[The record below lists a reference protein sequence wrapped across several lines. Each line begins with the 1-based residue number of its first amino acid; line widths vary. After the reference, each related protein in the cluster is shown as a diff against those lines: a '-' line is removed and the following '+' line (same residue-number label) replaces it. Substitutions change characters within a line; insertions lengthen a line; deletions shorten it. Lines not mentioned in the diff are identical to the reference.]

1 MKTIVKGGHLRKTAC
16 GIASFAP
23 FMATASTIALGALL
37 ATTSPVEAGRCQLQ
51 GTPSAA
57 NGHVVLCAGEAVAGE
72 STQTVQSSTMGAAL
86 SVTDD
91 GTFGLSVSDGKGISV
106 TGGDSGTSV
115 TVDID
120 GSVSAEGYAIEVN
133 QEGAGAVMVETNGSV
148 TSSTAA
154 GINVVTAEA
163 TMGDV
168 SIITGGEITGGTSA
182 SNNEGHGIKLD
193 HDGNGVFTI
202 TTNDDVTSGNGN
214 GIRVENAS
222 DSGGGTINVNG
233 DITANDSASAGI
245 FVQNYSSELV
255 TINLNNGVTLSSDLS
270 NTGNTAISLAS
281 PYPSSHIKVSMGD
294 GVSLGGDKISGG
306 GVNGDMILELS
317 GTATGTG
324 NDDDANVFDISGIE
338 NSDIIEKTGSG
349 TWTITGTPTPG
360 GNEPFS
366 AAGTSTIR
374 VEEGRLIWDA
384 TSQFNEASISVNGPG
399 TFEINSARAWS
410 TDIMLS
416 GRLAL
421 TGVSSSL
428 DLDGEL
434 ASERGEID
442 IDVDF
447 SGGDDTLSVA
457 RVDVS
462 EVSGSPVTVNVR
474 AVDGFPEVAGDDEDG
489 LISIQNFIKAETANA
504 DSFRAG
510 RALGGGFAF
519 QLVNVED
526 GQGQQWTLVAE
537 PGAGGITVYDTFAA
551 VLTQLSQPGTL
562 HERLLNRQ
570 LMHNTN
576 VYARFDTSTSEVEP
590 LEAAAFESKTHSLQ
604 FGVHAPL
611 LKLFKESWANSVNF
625 DASVEYVLDE
635 TEARVEVGSVEIKT
649 EAVAAALGA
658 TWESDNAFI
667 DGQVRFANF
676 ESDFEYGEEKPADP
690 NATSLTASVEIG
702 YSFEDGEISL
712 DDILGADFVDDV
724 FPGLGDTEVGFD
736 NISIVPSV
744 QISWSGVDYNDYVS
758 TTGTSVRLYDGDT
771 IFGRAGMTAQG
782 DWSSFALQGRV
793 GVSVPIEGEVIT
805 EVNGVNVSSELQ
817 EVAFDFGLGAA
828 FSLGDYAVTLDASA
842 QQGEEIEGYGGSV
855 GLKYNF

>member
-16 GIASFAP
+16 GITSFAP
-23 FMATASTIALGALL
+23 FMATASTIALGVLL
-37 ATTSPVEAGRCQLQ
+37 ATTSPVEAGMCELQ

-57 NGHVVLCAGEAVAGE
+57 NGHVVLCTGAATSGDG
-72 STQTVQSSTMGAAL
+72 SQTLQSSTAGAAL

-91 GTFGLSVSDGKGISV
+91 GIFGLSVSDGRGISV
-106 TGGDSGTSV
+106 TGGSMGTSV
-115 TVDID
+115 IVDID
-120 GSVSAEGYAIEVN
+120 GDVSAVNHAIHVG
-133 QEGAGAVMVETNGSV
+133 QEGTGAVMVETGG
-148 TSSTAA
+148 TIASSTER
-154 GINVVTAEA
+154 GINVATATA
-163 TMGDV
+163 TTGDV
-168 SIITGGEITGGTSA
+168 SVITGGEVTTGTSA
-182 SNNEGHGIKLD
+182 GNDGGHGIYLN
-193 HDGNGVFTI
+193 HDGSGVFTI

-214 GIRVENAS
+214 GIRVVNVAG
-222 DSGGGTINVNG
+222 SGGGTINVNG
-233 DITANDSASAGI
+233 DVTANASSSAA
-245 FVQNYSSELV
+245 VAVENHSSELV
-255 TINLNNGVTLSSDLS
+255 TVNLNNGVTLSSDRDS
-270 NTGNTAISLAS
+270 TGNVAISLS
-281 PYPSSHIKVSMGD
+281 SVLSSSHIKVSMGD
-294 GVSLGGDKISGG
+294 GANLGGDRISGG
-306 GVNGDMILELS
+306 GVNGDMILELR

-324 NDDDANVFDISGIE
+324 SDDNANIFDIGGLE
-338 NSDIIEKTGSG
+338 GSDVIEKTGSG
-349 TWTITGTPTPG
+349 TWTITGTPG
-360 GNEPFS
+360 ANNPFS
-366 AAGTSTIR
+366 TTGASTIR
-374 VEEGRLIWDA
+374 VEEGRLIWNA
-384 TSQFNEASISVNGPG
+384 TSQFNEAGISVSGPG
-399 TFEINSARAWS
+399 TLEINSAREWN
-410 TDIMLS
+410 TDITLS

-421 TGVSSSL
+421 TGASSAL
-428 DLDGEL
+428 KLNGEL
-434 ASERGEID
+434 ASSGGEID
-442 IDVDF
+442 VDVSF
-447 SGGDDTLSVA
+447 SGDETLTDA

-462 EVSGSPVTVNVR
+462 EVSGGPVNVR
-474 AVDGFPEVAGDDEDG
+474 AVGGFPEVPEGDEDG
-489 LISIQNFIKAETANA
+489 SISIQNFVKAATANA

-537 PGAGGITVYDTFAA
+537 PGAGGVTVYDTFAA

-576 VYARFDTSTSEVEP
+576 VYARFDSSTSEVEP
-590 LEAAAFESKTHSLQ
+590 LEAAAFETKTHSLQ

-611 LKLFKESWANSVNF
+611 LKLFRESWASNVNF

-635 TEARVEVGSVEIKT
+635 TETRVEVGSVEIKT
-649 EAVAAALGA
+649 EAIAAAFGA
-658 TWESDNAFI
+658 TWESNNTFI

-676 ESDFEYGEEKPADP
+676 ESDFEYGEERPADP

-702 YSFEDGEISL
+702 YSFEDGDITL
-712 DDILGADFVDDV
+712 DDILGADFVEDV
-724 FPGLGDTEVGFD
+724 FPGLSGTEVGFD

-793 GVSVPIEGEVIT
+793 GVLVPIEGEVIT
-805 EVNGVNVSSELQ
+805 QVNGVNVPSELQ
-817 EVAFDFGLGAA
+817 EVAFDVGLGAA